1 MWIRSQDK
9 KHLHDVK
16 HFDIVMSSFC
26 KDNQRSII
34 NQINYF
40 GEDADLYEILGIYDS
55 EKRCIEILDDIT
67 LKMFDCSKNYVYE
80 MPNE

>member
-9 KHLHDVK
+9 KHL
-16 HFDIVMSSFC
+16 INSSFINVSPLY
-26 KDNQRSII
+26 KDGTYKIIIDNQYKVGDY
-34 NQINYF
+34 Q
-40 GEDADLYEILGIYDS
+40 S